1 LDDILDIDHVL
12 KCLSKISASDL
23 HSTKHLEL
31 RVRLRK
37 NNIISDV
44 DSIRSI
50 MLKDKPVGILK
61 QNETKF
67 KLLYKLDDEYDL
79 TIIISS
85 SALIP
90 ISFNLVTIFI
100 EKATKRL
107 REDNE

>member
-1 LDDILDIDHVL
+1 MDDILDIDHVL
-12 KCLSKISASDL
+12 KCLSKISARDL

-67 KLLYKLDDEYDL
+67 KLVYKLDDEYDL
-79 TIIISS
+79 MCSPETFGLIYPSS
-85 SALIP
+85 RHGK
-90 ISFNLVTIFI
+90 T
-100 EKATKRL
+100 E
-107 REDNE
+107 

>member
-1 LDDILDIDHVL
+1 MDIDYIL
-12 KCLSKISASDL
+12 ECLSNINANNL

-31 RVRLRK
+31 RVRLRR

-50 MLKDKPVGILK
+50 ILKDKPVGILK

-67 KLLYKLDDEYDL
+67 KLIYRLDDEYDL

-85 SALIP
+85 KALIP